1 MIRKD
6 AHEETIEIDLEE
18 LLSAPAQI
26 VQPELLEQHCRLNNR
41 EIVIDDCIDEY
52 GIDPAMYIQ
61 KWNKEDAGIPVE
73 ERKPITIWINSDG
86 GDLATT
92 LFTANVIALSKTP
105 VVTIG
110 MNKIY
115 SSGGLLLMAGH
126 RRLIFETTTL
136 LIHDGS
142 CGMIGDT
149 GKVFDNL
156 EFMRE
161 MERKANSYMLSHTKI
176 PAELLESQ
184 YRKDWFMFSDDII
197 KYGVADEIITDLD
210 DIA

>member
-6 AHEETIEIDLEE
+6 TQEETIETDLGE
-18 LLSAPAQI
+18 LLSPQTQL

-41 EIVIDDCIDEY
+41 EIVIDDHVDEY

-61 KWNKEDAGIPVE
+61 KWNKEDVGLPVE
-73 ERKPITIWINSDG
+73 ERKQITIWINSDG

-126 RRLIFETTTL
+126 KRLIFETTTL

-142 CGMIGDT
+142 CGMAGDT

-156 EFMRE
+156 EFLKS
-161 MERKANSYMLSHTKI
+161 MEKRVFDYMLTHTKI
-176 PAELLESQ
+176 PAELLEAQ
-184 YRKDWFMFSDDII
+184 YRKDWYMFSDDII

-210 DIA
+210 KVA

>member
-1 MIRKD
+1 MIRKCT
-6 AHEETIEIDLEE
+6 HGETIEVDLEE
-18 LLSAPAQI
+18 LLSYSAQL
-26 VQPELLEQHCRLNNR
+26 VEPKLLEQYFRLNNR

-61 KWNKEDAGIPVE
+61 KWNKEDVGIPVE

-105 VVTIG
+105 VVTVG

-115 SSGGLLLMAGH
+115 SSGGMLLMAGH
-126 RRLIFETTTL
+126 KRLIFEATTL

-142 CGMIGDT
+142 CGMVGDT

-156 EFMRE
+156 EFMKG
-161 MERKANSYMLSHTKI
+161 MEKRVFDYMLSHTKI
-176 PAELLESQ
+176 PAELLERQ
-184 YRKDWFMFSDDII
+184 YRKDWFMFSDEII

-210 DIA
+210 KVA